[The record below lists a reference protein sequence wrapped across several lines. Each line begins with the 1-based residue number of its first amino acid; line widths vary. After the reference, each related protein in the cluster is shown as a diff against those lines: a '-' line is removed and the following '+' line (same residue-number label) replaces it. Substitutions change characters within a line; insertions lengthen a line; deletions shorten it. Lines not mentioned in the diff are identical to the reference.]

1 MELEELQDLQE
12 DLPEFDDDL
21 DLEELEDWDET
32 EAQRV
37 MHDVVPQRGWD

>member
-1 MELEELQDLQE
+1 MELDDIQE

-21 DLEELEDWDET
+21 ELEELEDWDET

-37 MHDVVPQRGWD
+37 LQDVIPARDWA

>member
-1 MELEELQDLQE
+1 MELDDIQE

-21 DLEELEDWDET
+21 EPEELEDWDET

-37 MHDVVPQRGWD
+37 LQDVVPLRDWA